1 MRTFLEY
8 SNLYVSMRCELITAK
23 VLYIHD
29 FCNYVIQVLNL
40 YANDG
45 ERLFQGGTWAAQVAN
60 GPVVIIVGMSYAISL
75 FGLWALIGFAIL
87 LLMIPL
93 QVRTLKAIGD
103 N

>member
-1 MRTFLEY
+1 MYPCDANSLWPKFFTCMI
-8 SNLYVSMRCELITAK
+8 S
-23 VLYIHD
+23 
-29 FCNYVIQVLNL
+29 VIQVLNL

-45 ERLFQGGTWAAQVAN
+45 ERLFQGGTWAAQVAH
-60 GPVVIIVGMSYAISL
+60 GPIIIIVGMAYAISL
-75 FGLWALIGFAIL
+75 FGVWALIGFAIL